1 MSRPPTARTLQGAG
15 ALIALALGM
24 LLGPAGDAVSLAAVR
39 GPARA
44 ASGPPPIAAGPVAL
58 SARRRPGGAL
68 KFTLGPGLLAA
79 PGVEVGMQP
88 VGLSIEYPVMAA
100 ALGSGACPPQALA
113 AELERLGSPTIQLAG
128 VSQDMTAPSGA
139 LQGQQAS
146 WQAATLYSLPA
157 AFWGQ
162 LHCLLETSKDP
173 LTVGLNLRT
182 GSAAWA
188 QQMVSEARAAALAGL
203 SFSLGNEPD
212 LYGIPN
218 YASLDKPLPE
228 EELAAANL
236 FIQVAST
243 LEAAASPAPL
253 VGPELA
259 VPQRWRAQLPRVL
272 QALHYQTVG
281 VHLYPLTACT
291 TPRAVTIPGLLSTDA
306 ADSPARLSWVVA
318 DAAAQ
323 GLPAII
329 SEANSAS
336 CGGVSGV
343 SNSPAAA
350 VWAARFVLSALQT
363 GFRQVRFHLS
373 GNSYDP
379 FLVRGSAVLAR
390 PLDSALIALNGWLPV
405 GSALHRVPTAAPR
418 RIIASAVAQP
428 GGGLVLVLDNR
439 GSRAQPLVLRSPGA
453 LHVQILT
460 AASAGLASRTL
471 LTAAGRA
478 SLSLPGESILA
489 VSAASQPAPLP

>member
-1 MSRPPTARTLQGAG
+1 MPRPPIARTLRGAA
-15 ALIALALGM
+15 ALIALALGV
-24 LLGPAGDAVSLAAVR
+24 LLGPPGGHSLAA
-39 GPARA
+39 A
-44 ASGPPPIAAGPVAL
+44 AA
-58 SARRRPGGAL
+58 SARRALPRPARSAPRVLASVAVKRRRKRAAAL

-79 PGVEVGMQP
+79 PGVEVDMQP

-100 ALGSGACPPQALA
+100 ALGSGACPPPALA
-113 AELERLGSPTIQLAG
+113 AELDQLGSPPIQLAG

-139 LQGQQAS
+139 LQGQQVS
-146 WQAATLYSLPA
+146 WQTATLYSLPA
-157 AFWGQ
+157 AFWSQ
-162 LHCLLETSKDP
+162 LHCLLETSMDP

-188 QQMVSEARAAALAGL
+188 QQMVSEARGAAVAGL

-228 EELAAANL
+228 EELAAVNL
-236 FIQVAST
+236 FIQVAGALDS
-243 LEAAASPAPL
+243 AALPGPL

-259 VPQRWRAQLPRVL
+259 LPERWRAQLPRVL
-272 QALHYQTVG
+272 KGLHYQTVG
-281 VHLYPLTACT
+281 VHLYPLTACA
-291 TPRAVTIPGLLSTDA
+291 TPRDVTIPGLLSTAA
-306 ADSPARLSWVVA
+306 ADSPARLAWVVA
-318 DAAAQ
+318 DAEAE

-363 GFRQVRFHLS
+363 GFREVRFHLS

-379 FLVRGSAVLAR
+379 FLVRGSTVLRR
-390 PLDSALIALNGWLPV
+390 PLESALVALNGWLPV
-405 GSALHRVPTAAPR
+405 GSALHRVPTPAPR
-418 RIIASAVAQP
+418 RIIASAIAQP
-428 GGGLVLVLDNR
+428 AGGLVLVLDNR
-439 GSRAQPLVLRSPGA
+439 GARAQPLVLHAAGA
-453 LHVQILT
+453 LQVQILRST
-460 AASAGLASRTL
+460 RAGVASETL
-471 LTAAGRA
+471 VPAAGRA
-478 SLSLPGESILA
+478 ALSLPGESVLA
-489 VSAASQPAPLP
+489 VSASP

>member
-1 MSRPPTARTLQGAG
+1 MLGVG
-15 ALIALALGM
+15 VLFALALGV
-24 LLGPAGDAVSLAAVR
+24 LPGTAGGALSLPAV
-39 GPARA
+39 PARA
-44 ASGPPPIAAGPVAL
+44 AAQASGRPPATAGPIAL

-68 KFTLGPGLLAA
+68 KFTIGPGLLAA

-100 ALGSGACPPQALA
+100 ALGSGACPPPALA
-113 AELERLGSPTIQLAG
+113 TELERLGSPTIQLAG
-128 VSQDMTAPSGA
+128 VSQDLTAPSGA

-157 AFWGQ
+157 SFWGQ
-162 LHCLLETSKDP
+162 LHCLLATSKDP

-188 QQMVSEARAAALAGL
+188 QQMVSEARTAALAGL

-218 YASLDKPLPE
+218 YASLDKPLAE

-243 LEAAASPAPL
+243 LEAAATPAPL
-253 VGPELA
+253 IGPELA
-259 VPQRWRAQLPRVL
+259 VPQRWRAQLPHVL

-281 VHLYPLTACT
+281 VHLYPLTACR
-291 TPRAVTIPGLLSTDA
+291 TPRAVTIPGLLSTSA

-318 DAAAQ
+318 DAEAQ
-323 GLPAII
+323 GLQAII

-379 FLVRGSAVLAR
+379 FLVRGSAVLGR

-405 GSALHRVPTAAPR
+405 GSVLHRVSTPAPHK
-418 RIIASAVAQP
+418 IIASAIAQP

-439 GSRAQPLVLRSPGA
+439 GSRAQPLLLHATGPLQVQVLESTR
-453 LHVQILT
+453 
-460 AASAGLASRTL
+460 AGLAIKKL
-471 LTAAGRA
+471 IPAAGRA
-478 SLSLPGESILA
+478 ALSLAGESIVA
-489 VSAASQPAPLP
+489 VSAAA